1 MGETM
6 KARLRVISRLTEPDG
21 DVHEIKN
28 ARSGLIR
35 ETPDGIVLEYDD
47 VQDEEKAHI
56 VLTMKPG
63 RTPRENRARMQ
74 RKGMVSSM
82 LTFLPGQKVSSSYVT
97 IYGEIPVAVDTRSVL
112 IERDEKGGVLLLDY
126 DVFMGGE
133 RTSSAKMEIT
143 WRVCRRFR

>member
-1 MGETM
+1 MNEAK

-28 ARSGLIR
+28 ARSGLVK
-35 ETPDGIVLEYDD
+35 ETADGIVLEYDD

-63 RTPRENRARMQ
+63 RFPGENRARMQ

-82 LTFLPGQKVSSSYVT
+82 LTFLPGQKVASSYVT
-97 IYGEIPVAVDTRSVL
+97 IYGEIPVAVDTRSVV
-112 IERDEKGGVLLLDY
+112 IEQDERGGDLKLDY
-126 DVFMGGE
+126 DVYMGGE
-133 RTSSAKMEIT
+133 RTSSARMEIT
-143 WRVCRRFR
+143 WRV

>member
-1 MGETM
+1 MSETM

-63 RTPRENRARMQ
+63 RTPRENRTRMQ

-82 LTFLPGQKVSSSYVT
+82 LTFLPGQKVASSYVT
-97 IYGEIPVAVDTRSVL
+97 IYGEIPVAVDTRSVV
-112 IERDEKGGVLLLDY
+112 IEQDDRGGVLALDY
-126 DVFMGGE
+126 DVYMGGE
-133 RTSSAKMEIT
+133 RTSSARMEIT
-143 WRVCRRFR
+143 WRV

>member
-1 MGETM
+1 MNEAK

-28 ARSGLIR
+28 ARSGLVKEIP
-35 ETPDGIVLEYDD
+35 EGIVLEYDD

-74 RKGMVSSM
+74 RRGMVSSM

-97 IYGEIPVAVDTRSVL
+97 LYGEIPVAVDTRTVS
-112 IERDEKGGVLLLDY
+112 IEQDEKGGMLTLDY
-126 DVFMGGE
+126 DVYMGGE
-133 RTSSAKMEIT
+133 RTSGARMEIT
-143 WRVCRRFR
+143 WRV

>member
-1 MGETM
+1 MNEAK

-28 ARSGLIR
+28 ARSGLVK
-35 ETPDGIVLEYDD
+35 ETADGIVLEYDD

-56 VLTMKPG
+56 VLTLKQG
-63 RTPRENRARMQ
+63 RNAKENRARMQ

-97 IYGEIPVAVDTRSVL
+97 IYGEIPVAVDTRSVE
-112 IERDEKGGVLLLDY
+112 IEVDDKGGDLRLDY
-126 DVFMGGE
+126 DVYMGGE
-133 RTSSAKMEIT
+133 RTSRAKMDIT
-143 WRVCRRFR
+143 WRV

>member
-1 MGETM
+1 MSEEK

-28 ARSGLIR
+28 ARSGLVK

-63 RTPRENRARMQ
+63 RTARENRARMQ

-82 LTFLPGQKVSSSYVT
+82 LTFLPGQKVASSYVT
-97 IYGEIPVAVDTRSVL
+97 IYGEIPVAVDTRSVT
-112 IERDEKGGVLLLDY
+112 ITQDERGGELMLDY
-126 DVFMGGE
+126 DVYMGGE
-133 RTSSAKMEIT
+133 RTSSARMEIT
-143 WRVCRRFR
+143 WRV